1 MTSIPFPS
9 PSLLENPADLS
20 DEILLC
26 HFLGRR
32 HALFSLPRPGW
43 TPKELALK
51 HGLLEEEAWK
61 ICAAVELGRRC
72 LKKKVRPARFLRG
85 GKDVYRH
92 LSPRLSALRT
102 ECFYALYLDAKGG
115 VLLEKVISQGTL
127 TSSLVHPR
135 EVFSPTILCR
145 AAAGVVAHN
154 HPSGDPEPS
163 AEDRSTTRRLQRAR
177 RLLGIELLDHVV
189 VGQGQYQSFLE
200 QGWI

>member
-1 MTSIPFPS
+1 MPFPRPTPRS
-9 PSLLENPADLS
+9 VFFATARLDAEGTGVKARIVRRRGLENLCRGRTWPALLEKEGTARS
-20 DEILLC
+20 
-26 HFLGRR
+26 FLARWERR
-32 HALFSLPRPGW
+32 VSSF
-43 TPKELALK
+43 
-51 HGLLEEEAWK
+51 
-61 ICAAVELGRRC
+61 
-72 LKKKVRPARFLRG
+72 
-85 GKDVYRH
+85 
-92 LSPRLSALRT
+92 SPRLSALRT

-145 AAAGVVAHN
+145 AAAVVVAHN